1 MDNTDLIKK
10 LPELLMG
17 KKLEEAL
24 QILPEYNEDIVEEN
38 AAIRLTSLEN
48 MYKVFVVNNMSKEI
62 YVKLY
67 LALLHSLQKKISQV
81 AIVQL
86 NENAKAIR
94 EKEYSSILG
103 GADAFTIIAPSG
115 CGKSSCVSRAVDL
128 IMQKQMIEIEEPY
141 MQIIPYVIVQ
151 CPWDSS
157 VKGLMYEILRVIDVH
172 LGTSYYTKALRAQ
185 STLESAIGTV
195 AQVSL
200 QTIGV
205 IIVDEIQ
212 NVVNSKNGKNL
223 ISSLTRL
230 INSSGVSI
238 VMVGTPECR
247 GFFEQAFQL
256 ARRSLGLYYEPME
269 YGDEFKRFCET
280 MFRYQYV
287 KNRTDINE
295 GTIQWL
301 YEHSQGNL
309 SIIASLLHDSQELAI
324 MNGKEMLN
332 IETLDE
338 AYRKRMSL
346 LHSFVTPKKRKTT
359 ERLRSEKLF
368 PVVVEE
374 NEEDIVLIS
383 TLIRRAKNECRDV
396 VAFLSDFIPIE
407 RVSL

>member
-17 KKLEEAL
+17 KELEEAL

-128 IMQKQMIEIEEPY
+128 IMQKRMIEIEEPY

-247 GFFEQAFQL
+247 VFFEQAFQL

-295 GTIQWL
+295 GIIQWL

-324 MNGKEMLN
+324 MNRKEMLN

-346 LHSFVTPKKRKTT
+346 LHSFVTPKKRKPT

-368 PVVVEE
+368 PVEVEE

-383 TLIRRAKNECRDV
+383 TLIQRAKNECKDV

>member
-17 KKLEEAL
+17 KELEEAL
-24 QILPEYNEDIVEEN
+24 QILPEYDEDIVEEN

-128 IMQKQMIEIEEPY
+128 IMQKQMVEIEEPY
-141 MQIIPYVIVQ
+141 MKIIPYVIVQ

-238 VMVGTPECR
+238 IMVGTPECR
-247 GFFEQAFQL
+247 VFFEQAFQL
-256 ARRSLGLYYEPME
+256 ARRSLGLYYDTME
-269 YGDEFKRFCET
+269 YGNEFKRFCET
-280 MFRYQYV
+280 MFQYQYV
-287 KNRTDINE
+287 KNRTDLNE
-295 GTIQWL
+295 GIIQWL

-324 MNGKEMLN
+324 MNGKEILN

-338 AYRKRMSL
+338 AYRKRLSL
-346 LHSFVTPKKRKTT
+346 LHSFVTPKKKKST

-368 PVVVEE
+368 PVEVEE

-383 TLIRRAKNECRDV
+383 TLIQRAKNECRDV

>member
-17 KKLEEAL
+17 KELEEAL
-24 QILPEYNEDIVEEN
+24 QILPEYDEDIVEEN

-62 YVKLY
+62 YLKLY

-128 IMQKQMIEIEEPY
+128 IMQKQMVEIEEPY
-141 MQIIPYVIVQ
+141 MKIIPYVIVQ

-247 GFFEQAFQL
+247 VFFEQAFQL

>member
-17 KKLEEAL
+17 KELEEAL
-24 QILPEYNEDIVEEN
+24 QILPEYDEDIVEEN

-67 LALLHSLQKKISQV
+67 LALLHSLQKKIGQV

-141 MQIIPYVIVQ
+141 MKIIPYVIVQ

-238 VMVGTPECR
+238 IMVGTPECR
-247 GFFEQAFQL
+247 VFFEQAFQL
-256 ARRSLGLYYEPME
+256 ARRSLGLYYDTME
-269 YGDEFKRFCET
+269 YGNEFKRFCET
-280 MFRYQYV
+280 MFQYQYV
-287 KNRTDINE
+287 KNRTDLNE
-295 GTIQWL
+295 GIIQWL

-324 MNGKEMLN
+324 MNGKEVLN

-338 AYRKRMSL
+338 AYRKRLSL
-346 LHSFVTPKKRKTT
+346 LHSFVTPKKKKST

-368 PVVVEE
+368 PVEVEE

-383 TLIRRAKNECRDV
+383 TLIQRAKNECRDV

>member
-247 GFFEQAFQL
+247 VFFEQAFQL